1 MPFLKAKVVADCQA
15 ASTEVADELAMAV
28 DAAKEEGS
36 FASTATRNRSSGYS
50 CLSILRILLFFFF
63 FLPTF
68 IVLVP
73 AL

>member
-1 MPFLKAKVVADCQA
+1 MADCEA
-15 ASTEVADELAMAV
+15 TSTEVADELAMAV
-28 DAAKEEGS
+28 NAAKEEGS
-36 FASTATRNRSSGYS
+36 FASTAARNRSSGYS
-50 CLSILRILLFFFF
+50 CLSEEEDFQDIFF